1 MRTNL
6 VQTCKT
12 SANRINL
19 NRTVMRVALIGLFI
33 SLGVGNAWASTTY
46 YAQVTA
52 KVSNTGGGKVYA
64 STSNSTP
71 AANNY
76 SETSSSAQGNKT
88 DAQVT
93 LYIFATAKDGY
104 AFKGWSKTENKYDLG
119 TNSPYTVNSGTSG
132 ISTSSGNYTEVGP
145 YYATFVKVFQF
156 KAKAD
161 FATGSSGLGDVCV
174 NFTNGAPAYQASA
187 MTATATTAMII
198 PPCRLRSPSAAT
210 RFCTC

>member
-1 MRTNL
+1 MQNKFLTPFFKGFFTL
-6 VQTCKT
+6 LLLF
-12 SANRINL
+12 AG
-19 NRTVMRVALIGLFI
+19 IGQ
-33 SLGVGNAWASTTY
+33 AWALTTY
-46 YAQVTA
+46 YAKVTA

-64 STSNSTP
+64 STSDATP

-76 SETSSSAQGNKT
+76 SGTSSSAQNNATNPG
-88 DAQVT
+88 VT

-161 FATGSSGLGDVCV
+161 LATGSAGFGDVYV
-174 NFTNGAPAYQASA
+174 SFTNGTPAYQATA
-187 MTATATTAMII
+187 KTDTATQNGTDASTANATKTVYFYAQKH
-198 PPCRLRSPSAAT
+198 T
-210 RFCTC
+210 GTEFKGW